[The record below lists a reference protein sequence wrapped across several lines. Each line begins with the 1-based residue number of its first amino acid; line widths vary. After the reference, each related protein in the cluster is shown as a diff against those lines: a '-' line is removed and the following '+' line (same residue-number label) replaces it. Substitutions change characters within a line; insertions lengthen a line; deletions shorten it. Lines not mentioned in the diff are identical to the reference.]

1 MNMRR
6 LTATAALAIGSL
18 AVWTGTALAD
28 PTLPADPPAAEQGAE
43 EIGYEAHI
51 EDDTVVT
58 TLDAGAFRVAD
69 DGKTVAVQDSQGN
82 DLLILPLTFY
92 LGDQQLPLES
102 EVTEDGKVLK
112 LIPGTPEPA
121 VEKPAGLFNSVASPL
136 ENQRAS
142 QEFQTQ
148 LGLATGV
155 GGLVGGLIGA
165 AIGCVLGLPGLIVGC
180 LPLAATGF
188 GLGSLVGTVVAGGPT
203 LVVAGIDLVNTL
215 NAPPGS
221 TRWA

>member
-51 EDDTVVT
+51 EDETVVT
-58 TLDAGAFRVAD
+58 TLDAGAFRLAD
-69 DGKTVAVQDSQGN
+69 DGKTVTVQDSQGA
-82 DLLILPLTFY
+82 DVLVLPLTFY
-92 LGDQQLPLES
+92 LGDQQLPLQS
-102 EVTEDGKVLK
+102 EITEDGKVLK
-112 LIPGTPEPA
+112 LIPGELEPA
-121 VEKPAGLFNSVASPL
+121 VDKPAGLFNSVASPL
-136 ENQRAS
+136 ENQRATN
-142 QEFQTQ
+142 EFSTQ
-148 LGLATGV
+148 LGLATG
-155 GGLVGGLIGA
+155 I
-165 AIGCVLGLPGLIVGC
+165 
-180 LPLAATGF
+180 
-188 GLGSLVGTVVAGGPT
+188 GSLVGTIAGAVIGCVATIPLGCIPGLLTGAAVGGIAGTILAGGPT
-203 LVVAGIDLVNTL
+203 LIAAGYDLVNTL

>member
-58 TLDAGAFRVAD
+58 TLDAGAFRLAD
-69 DGKTVAVQDSQGN
+69 DGQTVAVQDSQGN

-136 ENQRAS
+136 ENQRAT
-142 QEFQTQ
+142 QEFSTQ
-148 LGLATGV
+148 LGLATSI
-155 GGLVGGLIGA
+155 GGLVGGIVGAIIGCIVVP
-165 AIGCVLGLPGLIVGC
+165 AIGCIP
-180 LPLAATGF
+180 GF
-188 GLGSLVGTVVAGGPT
+188 GLGSIAGTIIAGGPT
-203 LVVAGIDLVNTL
+203 LIAAGIELVNTL
-215 NAPPGS
+215 NAPPG
-221 TRWA
+221 TTKWA

>member
-58 TLDAGAFRVAD
+58 TLDAGAFRLAD
-69 DGKTVAVQDSQGN
+69 DGQTVAVQDSQGN

-136 ENQRAS
+136 ENQRAT
-142 QEFQTQ
+142 QEFSTQ
-148 LGLATGV
+148 LGLATG
-155 GGLVGGLIGA
+155 I
-165 AIGCVLGLPGLIVGC
+165 
-180 LPLAATGF
+180 
-188 GLGSLVGTVVAGGPT
+188 GSLVGTIAGAVIGCVVTIPAGCIPGALTGAAIGGLAGTIVAGGPT
-203 LVVAGIDLVNTL
+203 LVAAGIDLVNTL